1 MYANIIGTHNDAI
14 AHCPLIWGDE
24 ELPPSQFGKTPSA
37 VFRTLVGNS
46 EFNLRRMY
54 SPAATIKGCL
64 RLLVTANNDNA
75 LKIEEDLT
83 PDDYEAIVQR
93 IGYIHSPSAAKLYLQ
108 SLGGRATTEAWV
120 EGDGIAQHVLWLQKN
135 RTVQPGKRFLVDG
148 WESDLHKN
156 LQSSSGVAG
165 MVVEVIAYAVAQK
178 FGKAGSSIYP
188 GFVIGN
194 GFIYVTISGVYDAWE
209 AALGPKARQA
219 VKQRIRSALRQLSP
233 NVDPCKVTT
242 QLAGGRQETVSMWA
256 VRPKEII
263 EVIGQY
269 QLGDPDVVQN
279 AVNTRTVFVR

>member
-1 MYANIIGTHNDAI
+1 
-14 AHCPLIWGDE
+14 
-24 ELPPSQFGKTPSA
+24 
-37 VFRTLVGNS
+37 
-46 EFNLRRMY
+46 MY